1 MPLINL
7 LILSN
12 SRAKQTRK
20 VTETSYKKK
29 VVEVGLTYKLYNKI
43 VRNNIIDY
51 VKKTRKSSKLHSR
64 THN

>member
-20 VTETSYKKK
+20 VTETPYKKK

>member
-7 LILSN
+7 LRLST

-29 VVEVGLTYKLYNKI
+29 VVEVGITYKLYNKI
-43 VRNNIIDY
+43 VRNNIIDH
-51 VKKTRKSSKLHSR
+51 VKKS
-64 THN
+64 